1 MFKALIVDDER
12 IVRSGIRN
20 SINWN
25 EYGIEMIAEAENGVG
40 ALDQVMADRPD
51 LILLDICMPRMDGLE
66 FAGIVKKK
74 FPPYILLS
82 SPASTI
88 LNMRAMR

>member
-25 EYGIEMIAEAENGVG
+25 EYGIEMIAEAENGVEIRSW
-40 ALDQVMADRPD
+40 LTV
-51 LILLDICMPRMDGLE
+51 LI
-66 FAGIVKKK
+66 
-74 FPPYILLS
+74 
-82 SPASTI
+82 
-88 LNMRAMR
+88 